1 MSIFIIRG
9 PEASGAL
16 IRTAMPL
23 PAPVLKSLVHRAIDA
38 GTSVAIRACGSEQE
52 LLDALRVADHSRGEV
67 TLLDP
72 GACANSLRLQR
83 LLPYL
88 HNAYVEVHDDG
99 AVAEPC
105 LPAGTSRWITW
116 GWPSRRTG
124 CMWGRNA
131 VCSVEPCSTGFS
143 SKGSRAWLDST
154 RAGIAAERGLGS
166 IEERRAWLDATERKT
181 AGLPPPFSLSY
192 FSPRNFSS
200 GSTDGSLPRKSR
212 YRVDSSTLLP
222 RERILSRNSWPLAAV
237 RPPCSVNHW

>member
-9 PEASGAL
+9 PEAAGAL

-23 PAPVLKSLVHRAIDA
+23 PAPVHKALVHRAIDA

-105 LPAGTSRWITW
+105 LPAGVGQR
-116 GWPSRRTG
+116 
-124 CMWGRNA
+124 
-131 VCSVEPCSTGFS
+131 
-143 SKGSRAWLDST
+143 L
-154 RAGIAAERGLGS
+154 GIAAGYGAQSYVLALDIALDHLGLA
-166 IEERRAWLDATERKT
+166 EQA
-181 AGLPPPFSLSY
+181 
-192 FSPRNFSS
+192 N
-200 GSTDGSLPRKSR
+200 
-212 YRVDSSTLLP
+212 RVHVGT
-222 RERILSRNSWPLAAV
+222 
-237 RPPCSVNHW
+237 

>member
-9 PEASGAL
+9 PEAAGAL

-105 LPAGTSRWITW
+105 LP
-116 GWPSRRTG
+116 
-124 CMWGRNA
+124 
-131 VCSVEPCSTGFS
+131 
-143 SKGSRAWLDST
+143 
-154 RAGIAAERGLGS
+154 
-166 IEERRAWLDATERKT
+166 
-181 AGLPPPFSLSY
+181 
-192 FSPRNFSS
+192 
-200 GSTDGSLPRKSR
+200 
-212 YRVDSSTLLP
+212 
-222 RERILSRNSWPLAAV
+222 
-237 RPPCSVNHW
+237 